1 MAGKKAAPV
10 AEEDDARSKYGEMM
24 EMKMVVQHK
33 DLKEIVETIKESFD
47 KAAVAGD
54 QVSEMLQINQAQL
67 DRSFKQL
74 RSLFSSSYALVA
86 SVSLGQQQKQHDDV
100 DEKDHNASLPPP
112 PSATPLSCPANLP
125 SFSRNRGGGTFL
137 VTKSRVPTA
146 ALFSAVRVKDIILK
160 RKIGKGSF
168 SAVWRAEHRGTGEE
182 VAVKQVFLSKL
193 SPRLKS
199 SFHCELNFLSSVN
212 HPNIVRLLDFFQYD
226 GCAYLVMEFC
236 AGGNLASY
244 IRSHGRVQQQTARR
258 FMQQLGSVRAP
269 HHDSKSNE
277 QEINSTQEWHILNL
291 TRIISYA
298 LFPRFSPNRKFLVFL
313 SAKMYKVDMV
323 VVTDGSKILGLGD
336 WSSWKWQSIGKLDLY
351 VAAAGINPKGV
362 PETQASEGEPSS

>member
-54 QVSEMLQINQAQL
+54 QKNVVGSGDYKKKRI
-67 DRSFKQL
+67 
-74 RSLFSSSYALVA
+74 V
-86 SVSLGQQQKQHDDV
+86 
-100 DEKDHNASLPPP
+100 DHNASLPPP

-258 FMQQLGSVRAP
+258 FMQQLGSGMKILQSYGIIHRDLKP
-269 HHDSKSNE
+269 ESK
-277 QEINSTQEWHILNL
+277 
-291 TRIISYA
+291 
-298 LFPRFSPNRKFLVFL
+298 
-313 SAKMYKVDMV
+313 AKMKNV
-323 VVTDGSKILGLGD
+323 
-336 WSSWKWQSIGKLDLY
+336 
-351 VAAAGINPKGV
+351 
-362 PETQASEGEPSS
+362 

>member
-74 RSLFSSSYALVA
+74 RNALVA

-100 DEKDHNASLPPP
+100 DEKEKCRWKWRLQEKKPSPNRLPPSLHPSIRRIVDHNASLPPP

-258 FMQQLGSVRAP
+258 FMQQLGSGMKILQSYGIIHRDLKP
-269 HHDSKSNE
+269 ESK
-277 QEINSTQEWHILNL
+277 
-291 TRIISYA
+291 
-298 LFPRFSPNRKFLVFL
+298 
-313 SAKMYKVDMV
+313 AKMKNV
-323 VVTDGSKILGLGD
+323 
-336 WSSWKWQSIGKLDLY
+336 
-351 VAAAGINPKGV
+351 
-362 PETQASEGEPSS
+362 